1 MELYPRHEVTELIPD
16 NRFNFI
22 NSDSSGRQKMLHLG
36 ASPETFHS
44 CSYFTGLKT
53 SGTIT
58 ESAIIGSEAHS
69 RITSKSEVTA
79 FEPV

>member
-1 MELYPRHEVTELIPD
+1 
-16 NRFNFI
+16 
-22 NSDSSGRQKMLHLG
+22 MLHLG